1 MYKLSGAVLIISM
14 TTYYGFYLVSRLKE
28 RINVIDAFIYSF
40 DYIRSQI
47 RYGLTPFPVICRELS
62 QNINNNIVSSIYEN
76 IYIKLTDISRTGG
89 SFDEIWL
96 LEMDKLLKSGFA
108 KKEEIDAFK
117 RTTMYKH
124 ILYDKQM
131 QITCMNTVSDK
142 LKNIYCRLQQEVRAK
157 SRIYQVLGVMSGVII
172 AIILI

>member
-62 QNINNNIVSSIYEN
+62 QNINNNIVSSTYEN

-108 KKEEIDAFK
+108 KKEEIDGLK
-117 RTTMYKH
+117 ELRC
-124 ILYDKQM
+124 I
-131 QITCMNTVSDK
+131 NTVSDK
-142 LKNIYCRLQQEVRAK
+142 LKNTYCRLQQEVRAK

>member
-47 RYGLTPFPVICRELS
+47 RYGLPPFPVICRVLS
-62 QNINNNIVSSIYEN
+62 QNINNNIVSSTYEN

-108 KKEEIDAFK
+108 KKEEIDALK
-117 RTTMYKH
+117 ELRCINIY
-124 ILYDKQM
+124 IDKQM
-131 QITCMNTVSDK
+131 QITCINTVSDK
-142 LKNIYCRLQQEVRAK
+142 LKNTYCRLQQEVRAK

>member
-62 QNINNNIVSSIYEN
+62 QNINNNIVSSTYEN

-108 KKEEIDAFK
+108 KKEEIDA
-117 RTTMYKH
+117 
-124 ILYDKQM
+124 
-131 QITCMNTVSDK
+131 
-142 LKNIYCRLQQEVRAK
+142 LK
-157 SRIYQVLGVMSGVII
+157 
-172 AIILI
+172 

>member
-1 MYKLSGAVLIISM
+1 M
-14 TTYYGFYLVSRLKE
+14 
-28 RINVIDAFIYSF
+28 IDAFIYSF

-62 QNINNNIVSSIYEN
+62 QNINNNIVSSTYEN

-108 KKEEIDAFK
+108 KKEEIDALK
-117 RTTMYKH
+117 ELRCINIY
-124 ILYDKQM
+124 IDKQM
-131 QITCMNTVSDK
+131 QITCINTVSDK
-142 LKNIYCRLQQEVRAK
+142 LKIYIAGC
-157 SRIYQVLGVMSGVII
+157 SRK
-172 AIILI
+172 

>member
-28 RINVIDAFIYSF
+28 RISVIDAFIYSF
-40 DYIRSQI
+40 DYISSQI
-47 RYGLTPFPVICRELS
+47 RYGLTPFPIICQELS
-62 QNINNNIVSSIYEN
+62 HNINNNIVSSTYEN

-96 LEMDKLLKSGFA
+96 LEMDKLLKSGIV
-108 KKEEIDAFK
+108 KREEIDVLK
-117 RTTMYKH
+117 ELRCINIY
-124 ILYDKQM
+124 IDKQM
-131 QITCMNTVSDK
+131 QITCINTVSDK

-157 SRIYQVLGVMSGVII
+157 SRIYQVSGIMSGVII
-172 AIILI
+172 AIILV